1 MSQASKT
8 LHEFG
13 SVAVNFGSSTTVSGT
28 GALGNLAAG
37 PNQVVLVTTTG
48 AASATLGATSVG
60 TVRTIVLVVDG
71 GDLVI
76 NGPTGVVGA
85 STSLTWA
92 EAGDSITL
100 VYTTVGWVIVANS
113 GVALV

>member
-1 MSQASKT
+1 MSQSSKT

-13 SVAVNFGSSTTVSGT
+13 SVAVNFGSSTRVSGT

-48 AASATLGATSVG
+48 AATATLGATSVG

-71 GDLVI
+71 GDLVLT
-76 NGPTGVVGA
+76 PSVLVGG
-85 STSLTWA
+85 TTLTFA

-100 VYTTVGWVIVANS
+100 VYTTVGWVIMSNS
-113 GVALV
+113 GVLVA